1 MDFPGDKKVLNIGDQ
16 YMFGPSI
23 MVCPVYH
30 YKARSRE
37 VYLPAGQ
44 GWYDFY
50 TGQFFEGGQII
61 TANAPFERIPLF
73 VKEGSIIPVGPEV
86 EYALQSKNDDI
97 TLLIYQGA
105 DAVFDLY
112 EDENVNYNYEKG
124 DFGLLTFSYSEN
136 DQRLKIERQQGK
148 FEGMPESR
156 KIEITAIGKNNRVGF
171 SNIDFAI
178 EKVNYQGEELVIP
191 LDEK

>member
-1 MDFPGDKKVLNIGDQ
+1 M
-16 YMFGPSI
+16 
-23 MVCPVYH
+23 
-30 YKARSRE
+30 
-37 VYLPAGQ
+37 YLPAGQ

-86 EYALQSKNDDI
+86 EYAVQKNNEDI
-97 TLLIYQGA
+97 ALLIYEGA

-136 DQRLKIERQQGK
+136 DQKLKIERQQGK